1 MLVSSDQM
9 RLALK
14 VMKQA
19 ASRKGFF
26 SDLLLPGIR
35 INTSPN
41 DFLSIEQMQLSKFN
55 GVSYSGISGSTSE
68 ASWVSDCCQPR

>member
-1 MLVSSDQM
+1 
-9 RLALK
+9 
-14 VMKQA
+14 
-19 ASRKGFF
+19 
-26 SDLLLPGIR
+26 LPGIR